1 MLETNKT
8 TPDTGVYLESLVRDN
23 CFQWIEV
30 SNYLRRRKE
39 KKTWASVPI
48 VGAGQGEGTG
58 WAGAA
63 GPVFSG
69 TDKLKSL

>member
-8 TPDTGVYLESLVRDN
+8 TPDTRVYLESLVQDN

-30 SNYLRRRKE
+30 SNYPS
-39 KKTWASVPI
+39 KKTSASVPI
-48 VGAGQGEGTG
+48 MGGLQGRAGRGLG